1 MKIHPAQEGEELGG
15 GIKLMTLETHG
26 WVKFRLLFMGCNW
39 STWGVWGGGWGGV
52 GERGGRWW
60 V

>member
-1 MKIHPAQEGEELGG
+1 VKIHPAQEGEESGG

-39 STWGVWGGGWGGV
+39 STWGVWGGWG
-52 GERGGRWW
+52 
-60 V
+60 